1 MAEPVKEV
9 VFGGVIVPA
18 NTKREVINQDG
29 KKMYCVWL
37 NSDGAKITY
46 PEHQQLPSATTRYTK
61 TDNYPTGNAS
71 EYKPRHIDITEGEFN
86 NVYQKAEWGWKDYK
100 KETTDLLNN
109 DKITTVNVHRKTL
122 GGRDVVAYTY
132 NKVFDSHC
140 DEQPRIDVKIG
151 GNLDYYDI
159 CNIEN
164 ATLKGSPKSEKITLY
179 NTSNSTID
187 VNDGNLDA
195 VCSYHNSKNN
205 TVISDSEDIL

>member
-46 PEHQQLPSATTRYTK
+46 PEHQQLPSATIRYTK
-61 TDNYPTGNAS
+61 TDNYPTGFAS
-71 EYKPRHIDITEGEFN
+71 EYRPRHIDITEGEFN
-86 NVYQKAEWGWKDYK
+86 NVYQKAELGLKDYK
-100 KETTDLLNN
+100 KETIDLLNN
-109 DKITTVNVHRKTL
+109 DKITTVNVHSKTL

-132 NKVFDSHC
+132 NKFFDSHC

-151 GNLDYYDI
+151 SDSYKI
-159 CNIEN
+159 CNIKN
-164 ATLKGSPKSEKITLY
+164 ATLKGSPKSENITLY

-195 VCSYHNSKNN
+195 VSSFHSKNN